1 MKQDV
6 YNKSIRCKFGID
18 YCVATR
24 EPLYA
29 TRIAFKQGKLWA
41 SVLTVLMYSEYEFM
55 RKYKV

>member
-6 YNKSIRCKFGID
+6 YNKSIRCLFGRDTI
-18 YCVATR
+18 VTR

-41 SVLTVLMYSEYEFM
+41 SVLTVFMYNEYEFV
-55 RKYKV
+55 RKYRV